1 MFDIVLGAL
10 TGLDCLLEI
19 RGKGGKDFGKP

>member
-1 MFDIVLGAL
+1 VLGAL

-19 RGKGGKDFGKP
+19 MGKGGKDFGKP